1 MSPDFPPRLPPLR
14 LGACIVER
22 HITTDRAMWGS
33 DQAASLEPNGIT
45 KLVSYIRV
53 VERSMGDGVKR
64 VLERE
69 QPILKKLRRVGAG
82 SGN

>member
-1 MSPDFPPRLPPLR
+1 
-14 LGACIVER
+14 
-22 HITTDRAMWGS
+22 
-33 DQAASLEPNGIT
+33 
-45 KLVSYIRV
+45 LVSYIRV